1 MDMEGGRDMM
11 HLTKEQQKQLLMLT
25 DTKWKQLRV
34 GMRRHFRLGIDMTNE
49 YTFLLALTSEQW
61 QTVDKEI
68 TRLRIHNKDV
78 LTSLRRDTRL
88 QTSRARKTEYMR
100 EYMKNY
106 RQRKEAIHGQISNQN
121 SS

>member
-1 MDMEGGRDMM
+1 MTQ
-11 HLTKEQQKQLLMLT
+11 LTKDQQKQLLMLT
-25 DTKWKQLRV
+25 DSRWRRLRAD
-34 GMRRHFRLGIDMTNE
+34 MKRHFRLGINIDVDH
-49 YTFLLALTSEQW
+49 TFLLALTSEQW

-68 TRLRIHNKDV
+68 TGLRIHNKDV
-78 LTSLRRDTRL
+78 LTSLRRETRQ

-106 RQRKEAIHGQISNQN
+106 RQRKGILNGQIGDQN